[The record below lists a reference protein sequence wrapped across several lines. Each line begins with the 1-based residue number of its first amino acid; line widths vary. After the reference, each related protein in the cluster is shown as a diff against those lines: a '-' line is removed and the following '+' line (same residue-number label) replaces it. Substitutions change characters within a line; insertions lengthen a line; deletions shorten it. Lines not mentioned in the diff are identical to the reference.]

1 MLSRQLVAMECLI
14 THYDDDDDDDD
25 DGADFRPS
33 SIPLFSD
40 SSSSFV
46 INSAL
51 S

>member
-1 MLSRQLVAMECLI
+1 MLSRQLVAKECLI
-14 THYDDDDDDDD
+14 THYDDDDGD
-25 DGADFRPS
+25 DGGDFGLS

>member
-1 MLSRQLVAMECLI
+1 MLSRQLVAKECLI
-14 THYDDDDDDDD
+14 TYYDDDDD
-25 DGADFRPS
+25 GGGGDFGLS

-46 INSAL
+46 INPAL

>member
-1 MLSRQLVAMECLI
+1 MLSRQLVAKECLI
-14 THYDDDDDDDD
+14 THYDDDGD
-25 DGADFRPS
+25 DGGDFGLS

>member
-1 MLSRQLVAMECLI
+1 MAKECLI

-25 DGADFRPS
+25 DGDFGLS
-33 SIPLFSD
+33 SIPLISD

>member
-1 MLSRQLVAMECLI
+1 MLSRQLVAKECLI
-14 THYDDDDDDDD
+14 THYDDDDD
-25 DGADFRPS
+25 GGDFGLS

>member
-1 MLSRQLVAMECLI
+1 MLSRQLVAKECLI
-14 THYDDDDDDDD
+14 THYDDDDGDDF
-25 DGADFRPS
+25 GLS